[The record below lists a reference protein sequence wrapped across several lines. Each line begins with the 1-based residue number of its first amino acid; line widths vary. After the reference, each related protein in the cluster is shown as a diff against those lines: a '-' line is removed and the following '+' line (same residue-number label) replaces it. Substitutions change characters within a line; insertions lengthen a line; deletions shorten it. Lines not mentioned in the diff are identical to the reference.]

1 MLKELRADFVE
12 SADSEGVR
20 GLFRC
25 AWRRLFLSD
34 TTEDII
40 VVTRSQG
47 LFTQLVRTGRAET
60 AIVRC
65 WSAEPCG
72 IAELEGKRP
81 NTEVAEAGA
90 QSARR
95 VLGTLLGLGA

>member
-40 VVTRSQG
+40 VVIRSQG
-47 LFTQLVRTGRAET
+47 LFTQLVFER
-60 AIVRC
+60 
-65 WSAEPCG
+65 
-72 IAELEGKRP
+72 EGLKLQLFGP
-81 NTEVAEAGA
+81 GQQNHVE
-90 QSARR
+90 S
-95 VLGTLLGLGA
+95 LS